1 MIRGADDATVIGVSA
16 AVVYD
21 IISATNS
28 SPQTTEVNAPHRA
41 ASLMKWVKLGLV
53 QAAVFIGIMAY
64 AEPKGK
70 KWRPLL
76 GGGLAGSL
84 LWVQY
89 LHARDKGLEKASKG
103 APVTE
108 HLTGVGS
115 GAGYGSGTGTFVRP
129 R

>member
-1 MIRGADDATVIGVSA
+1 MIRGGDDATVIGVSA

-53 QAAVFIGIMAY
+53 QAGVFIGIMAF
-64 AEPKGK
+64 AEPPGK
-70 KWRPLL
+70 KWRPLF
-76 GGGLAGSL
+76 GGGLAGIL
-84 LWVQY
+84 LWFQY
-89 LHARDKGLEKASKG
+89 VHARDKGLEKAADG
-103 APVTE
+103 APTTE
-108 HLTGVGS
+108 TIGP
-115 GAGYGSGTGTFVRP
+115 GTSVLRP